1 MDHVH
6 TYVLS
11 ATHCN
16 IVTLP
21 NEDNFEDVKDV
32 FHHILLGGNQL
43 TVARA
48 RGSIAVRE
56 DYDSSKQR
64 LDGLLPT
71 VEDWHAKQCLL
82 KVWLACTTISCGHIA
97 MFCCRLYGSN
107 YKKSGSEKATLL
119 QLRIIQYRSK
129 VTSHSLTLL
138 LRVTR
143 CT

>member
-1 MDHVH
+1 MFFI
-6 TYVLS
+6 TFYWEGTS
-11 ATHCN
+11 
-16 IVTLP
+16 
-21 NEDNFEDVKDV
+21 
-32 FHHILLGGNQL
+32 LLLLEL

-107 YKKSGSEKATLL
+107 FIIKHLVVRKQHYFNSGLYSTA
-119 QLRIIQYRSK
+119 QR
-129 VTSHSLTLL
+129 
-138 LRVTR
+138 
-143 CT
+143 